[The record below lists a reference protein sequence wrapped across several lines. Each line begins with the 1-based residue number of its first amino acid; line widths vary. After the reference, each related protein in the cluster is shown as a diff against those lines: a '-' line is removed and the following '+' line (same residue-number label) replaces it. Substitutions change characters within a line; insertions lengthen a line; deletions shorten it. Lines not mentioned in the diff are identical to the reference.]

1 MDEKKN
7 LEELEISFRNGKY
20 CVHTLCE
27 CESVRYDYNTVIIF
41 SQILGGGG
49 GGGGRLGGGSH
60 PGFGH

>member
-41 SQILGGGG
+41 SQILGGGVG
-49 GGGGRLGGGSH
+49 AVRRRVSS
-60 PGFGH
+60 GFRTLRI